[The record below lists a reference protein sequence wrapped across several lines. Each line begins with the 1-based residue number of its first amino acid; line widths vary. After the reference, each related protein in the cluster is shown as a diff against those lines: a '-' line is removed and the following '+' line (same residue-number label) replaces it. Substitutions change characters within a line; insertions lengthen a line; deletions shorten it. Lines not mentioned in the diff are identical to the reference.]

1 VNNNPTDSNN
11 RSRSLSS
18 NSEYTQTQS
27 QTVYTLHASSRLNKI
42 AIHRCVRI
50 SAHVTLTFLRYFLSS
65 SVSVCQPS
73 TVCWRCHRD
82 NTSSCLFQ
90 QQITISTFVSMFS
103 YIHQLVTCNT
113 SHISN
118 ICSFVRLC
126 TNHSHL
132 KSSKSESDIARSEVI
147 TCITMTSRNSTV

>member
-1 VNNNPTDSNN
+1 MNNNPTDSNN

-118 ICSFVRLC
+118 ICSFIRLC
-126 TNHSHL
+126 LYKSLHL
-132 KSSKSESDIARSEVI
+132 KSSRTKLDSKVNVI
-147 TCITMTSRNSTV
+147 T